1 MSDTG
6 RTTFADRLE
15 RIDTIHAAGGAFEAE
30 GSLGRSYFD
39 ARRPRERRTLPVRAL
54 ALMLVGALL
63 FKGALLAQIGTE
75 TYDRRVA
82 ELQAGSA
89 LDRVGGWAMQADAPT
104 RWIAAELRTLL
115 Y

>member
-6 RTTFADRLE
+6 RSDFAHRLE

-30 GSLGRSYFD
+30 GALGRSYFD
-39 ARRPRERRTLPVRAL
+39 AHRRRDRRTLPIRAL
-54 ALMLVGALL
+54 ALILIGALL
-63 FKGALLAQIGTE
+63 FKGALLAQIGAE
-75 TYDRRVA
+75 SYDRRVA

-89 LDRVGGWAMQADAPT
+89 LDQLGGWAMQADAPT
-104 RWIAAELRTLL
+104 RWIAGELRALL